1 MHFPFA
7 FDRPLVFLLLPP
19 LLAAVWWLARRSLA
33 GMHPA
38 TERLAL
44 ATRMVL
50 VVLVLIAL
58 SGAHL
63 VRRSDRL
70 TTLFLIDVSKSI
82 RPDQRA
88 RGLDFVRKALAS
100 KHRTDQAGVVV
111 FGRTPNVEARPSDDF
126 DQLDNIH
133 PSVAGDATDLQ
144 GALRVASSTF
154 PADSGRKIVIVS
166 DGNENVGDAASEIES
181 LKRDGVRVDIAA
193 PPLALGQNGE
203 TAAEALVEGV
213 DTPARVRKSAPFPVR
228 IVVSSTVAQ
237 SAMVSLQRDGQ
248 PILRTKVQLRAG
260 KNALSFQEKIEQPGF
275 HRYDAQLE
283 PSADTVA
290 ENNHAYGFVTV
301 QGRPHILYIAAPDR
315 HIAPTLQQAMAAQN
329 IQMDTVTPTAAP
341 ATVAGL
347 APYDAVV
354 LSDVSADEVGT
365 PAMAAMEESVRDFGM
380 GLGMIGGTTSFGAG
394 DYQDTPVEMALPVRM
409 DVKDRKRIP
418 PAAIALV
425 IEDLE
430 EETNIN
436 WSIEAAKGVVDAME
450 PQDQLGVIDCNNIW
464 RIPMQHVI
472 DRTAIKNQMSD
483 LTGMNDPPNYD
494 LYLQSAAG
502 VVKST
507 GAPIQHIIFFGDGDA
522 TMDTQQTALVVQ
534 NIRKMGITVSTIASG
549 ADPGGIQFLK
559 DLATV
564 GGGKAYVAEQ
574 ASDLPR
580 LLLKDQQTVSKQL
593 IVEKPFLAREDFTD
607 DITGSLNWASAPPLL
622 GYNIATAK
630 PGAIVPLTAP
640 EHNDPLFAHWRYGL
654 GRTFAFTSDDQAH
667 WAAPWLPWSG
677 YPEFWAHALRWSLRS
692 NTDADF
698 AANVENEN
706 GKGHLTVDALSSGG
720 FVNNAKLTA
729 RVVSPD
735 QTIRDVELSQTGPG
749 HYESTFDTDQ
759 TGAYMV
765 NVQRA
770 PNAAAPNAPSS
781 SQSLGLVVPYSPEYR
796 TVTPNLP
803 LLTRLADATAGRFQT
818 DPTRIFRDAPLW
830 EVGRLDLAPFL
841 LTIAALLFLFDV
853 AVRRL
858 GIRPAQIRDAAV
870 QGVEAAEAKAETI
883 KKERAARR
891 DPAPQMA
898 RLLARKSEARTAAPP
913 ESPQSTTDR
922 LLNRRAAQTRD
933 TDESFPRV
941 ASLRTP
947 PPPKPPTDPNAGDA
961 GYTNR
966 LLDAK
971 RRARGED
978 E

>member
-1 MHFPFA
+1 
-7 FDRPLVFLLLPP
+7 
-19 LLAAVWWLARRSLA
+19 
-33 GMHPA
+33 
-38 TERLAL
+38 
-44 ATRMVL
+44 
-50 VVLVLIAL
+50 
-58 SGAHL
+58 
-63 VRRSDRL
+63 
-70 TTLFLIDVSKSI
+70 
-82 RPDQRA
+82 
-88 RGLDFVRKALAS
+88 
-100 KHRTDQAGVVV
+100 
-111 FGRTPNVEARPSDDF
+111 
-126 DQLDNIH
+126 
-133 PSVAGDATDLQ
+133 
-144 GALRVASSTF
+144 
-154 PADSGRKIVIVS
+154 
-166 DGNENVGDAASEIES
+166 
-181 LKRDGVRVDIAA
+181 
-193 PPLALGQNGE
+193 PLALGQNGE

-213 DTPARVRKSAPFPVR
+213 NTPARVRKAAPFPVR
-228 IVVSSTVAQ
+228 IVVSSTVSQTATV
-237 SAMVSLQRDGQ
+237 ALQRDGQ
-248 PILRTKVQLRAG
+248 PVLRTKVHLRAG
-260 KNALSFQEKIEQPGF
+260 KNALSFQEKVDQPGF
-275 HRYDAQLE
+275 HRYDAQIE
-283 PSADTVA
+283 PAADSVA

-301 QGRPHILYIAAPDR
+301 QGRPHILYVAANDR

-329 IQMDTVTPTAAP
+329 IQMDTVAPTAAP
-341 ATVAGL
+341 TTVAGL

-354 LSDVSADEVGT
+354 LSDVSADEVGS

-380 GLGMIGGTTSFGAG
+380 GLGMIGGVTSYGAG
-394 DYQDTPVEMALPVRM
+394 GYEGTPVETALPVRM

-430 EETNIN
+430 EETSIN

-464 RIPMQHVI
+464 RIPMQHVT
-472 DRTAIKNQMSD
+472 DRVAIKNQMSD

-507 GAPIQHIIFFGDGDA
+507 GAPIQHLIFFGDGDA
-522 TMDTQQTALVVQ
+522 TEDTNATALVVK

-549 ADPGGIQFLK
+549 ADPGGIQFMK

-593 IVEKPFLAREDFTD
+593 IIEKPFLAREDFTD

-622 GYNIATAK
+622 GYDIATAK

-667 WAAPWLPWSG
+667 WAAPWLPWAG
-677 YPEFWAHALRWSLRS
+677 YPQFWAHVLRWSLRS

-698 AANVENEN
+698 AANVENAN
-706 GKGHLTVDALSSGG
+706 GKGRLSVDALNSGG

-770 PNAAAPNAPSS
+770 PDPSKPNAPSS

-803 LLTRLADATAGRFQT
+803 LLTRLTDATGGRFQT
-818 DPTRIFRDAPLW
+818 DPTRIFRDAPIW
-830 EVGRLDLAPFL
+830 EVGRMELAPLL
-841 LTIAALLFLFDV
+841 LTLAALLFLFDV

-858 GIRPAQIRDAAV
+858 GLRASQIRDAAV
-870 QGVEAAEAKAETI
+870 QGVEAAEAKAESV
-883 KKERAARR
+883 KKERARRR

-898 RLLARKSEARTAAPP
+898 RLLNRKAETRTAAPP
-913 ESPQSTTDR
+913 ESPGDTTDR
-922 LLNRRAAQTRD
+922 LLNRRAAPTRE
-933 TDESFPRV
+933 TDEAFPRV
-941 ASLRTP
+941 ASLRQP
-947 PPPKPPTDPNAGDA
+947 PPPKPPTDANTGDG

-971 RRARGED
+971 RRAREKD

>member
-1 MHFPFA
+1 M
-7 FDRPLVFLLLPP
+7 
-19 LLAAVWWLARRSLA
+19 
-33 GMHPA
+33 
-38 TERLAL
+38 
-44 ATRMVL
+44 
-50 VVLVLIAL
+50 
-58 SGAHL
+58 
-63 VRRSDRL
+63 
-70 TTLFLIDVSKSI
+70 
-82 RPDQRA
+82 
-88 RGLDFVRKALAS
+88 
-100 KHRTDQAGVVV
+100 
-111 FGRTPNVEARPSDDF
+111 
-126 DQLDNIH
+126 
-133 PSVAGDATDLQ
+133 
-144 GALRVASSTF
+144 
-154 PADSGRKIVIVS
+154 
-166 DGNENVGDAASEIES
+166 
-181 LKRDGVRVDIAA
+181 
-193 PPLALGQNGE
+193 
-203 TAAEALVEGV
+203 
-213 DTPARVRKSAPFPVR
+213 
-228 IVVSSTVAQ
+228 
-237 SAMVSLQRDGQ
+237 
-248 PILRTKVQLRAG
+248 
-260 KNALSFQEKIEQPGF
+260 
-275 HRYDAQLE
+275 
-283 PSADTVA
+283 
-290 ENNHAYGFVTV
+290 TV

-830 EVGRLDLAPFL
+830 EVGRLDLAPIL
-841 LTIAALLFLFDV
+841 LTLAALLFLFDV
-853 AVRRL
+853 AVRRPR

-883 KKERAARR
+883 KKDRAAAPRPGPSNGAPPSPENPK
-891 DPAPQMA
+891 PAPPRPPNPPAQPPTA
-898 RLLARKSEARTAAPP
+898 SSTAAPP
-913 ESPQSTTDR
+913 KPATPTKTSPASPRCAHRLRPSRRPTQTPATPATRTACSTRTGGRGGRMSRTRKVTAMEMHDIARLIDGLQAHLANQSHVTAPATIGEIAAAEAQAG
-922 LLNRRAAQTRD
+922 LRAAGAAQD
-933 TDESFPRV
+933 D
-941 ASLRTP
+941 LR
-947 PPPKPPTDPNAGDA
+947 
-961 GYTNR
+961 
-966 LLDAK
+966 
-971 RRARGED
+971 
-978 E
+978 